1 MHPGTPVTPLH
12 LSISFALEVLA
23 ARITVNG
30 IRKQMVG
37 IRFLIQAY
45 IHTQINFSAQ
55 SKQSSKSSRRSAWPA
70 PEIKPHTDLL
80 HRHVLVLNTKGHPRP
95 DFEGSVHS
103 AAICMFITQQMK
115 CVCVCMCVC
124 VCSCQSLRS
133 LSTVAH
139 DSSSSDGNS
148 ENEGREKIGQVS
160 LRDGA
165 RQDNGFPV
173 SSTDRAGG
181 KERRER
187 KFERGVLEG
196 DAI

>member
-1 MHPGTPVTPLH
+1 
-12 LSISFALEVLA
+12 
-23 ARITVNG
+23 
-30 IRKQMVG
+30 
-37 IRFLIQAY
+37 
-45 IHTQINFSAQ
+45 
-55 SKQSSKSSRRSAWPA
+55 
-70 PEIKPHTDLL
+70 
-80 HRHVLVLNTKGHPRP
+80 
-95 DFEGSVHS
+95 
-103 AAICMFITQQMK
+103 
-115 CVCVCMCVC
+115 
-124 VCSCQSLRS
+124 